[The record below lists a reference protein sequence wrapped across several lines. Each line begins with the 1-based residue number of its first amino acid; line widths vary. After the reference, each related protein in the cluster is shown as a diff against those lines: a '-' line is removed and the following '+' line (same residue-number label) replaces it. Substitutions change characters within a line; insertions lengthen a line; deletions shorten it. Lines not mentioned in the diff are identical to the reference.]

1 MSTMNHISHCSTY
14 LRANIHNP
22 TIDNDVVKASAT
34 GTVESVNLTSIHHNA
49 AHNAQEAAAIII
61 HSFAGV
67 WVIGRRELALSVAAG
82 HSLDSDGLRG
92 VVFPVHD
99 QNPYIAINR

>member
-1 MSTMNHISHCSTY
+1 MSTMNQISHCSTY

-22 TIDNDVVKASAT
+22 TIDSDVVNASAT
-34 GTVESVNLTSIHHNA
+34 GTVESVNLTSIHHNV

-67 WVIGRRELALSVAAG
+67 WVIGRRELALSVASG